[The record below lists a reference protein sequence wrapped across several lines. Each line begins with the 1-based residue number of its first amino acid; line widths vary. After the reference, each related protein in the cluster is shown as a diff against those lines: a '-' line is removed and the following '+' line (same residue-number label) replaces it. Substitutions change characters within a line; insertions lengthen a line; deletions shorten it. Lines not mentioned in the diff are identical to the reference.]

1 MPVIALIT
9 RMLSAIWTFLVDA
22 AKSEKR
28 RSKAKKEEKVAK
40 TARVQLAKDVNEIR
54 DLVEQLRIGKN
65 LTEMQALIT
74 EMKMLLKNQR
84 PEEGRGLRRRRKLV
98 IVGTIESGVGIAT
111 SQIIRKTPAGQR

>member
-9 RMLSAIWTFLVDA
+9 RMLSAIWAFLVDA

-54 DLVEQLRIGKN
+54 DLVEQLRTGKN

-74 EMKMLLKNQR
+74 EMKMLLRTRGQK
-84 PEEGRGLRRRRKLV
+84 GRVLKKG
-98 IVGTIESGVGIAT
+98 ES
-111 SQIIRKTPAGQR
+111 